1 MNNPEEID
9 IKVNVLDGN
18 PIHITI
24 SDHATVLELM
34 VKIMEKT
41 GIHEN
46 EQRLIYLG
54 RSLEKDKKLSDYSIH
69 EGVCVQLV
77 RQPVKRFRS
86 V

>member
-1 MNNPEEID
+1 MSNPEEID

-18 PIHITI
+18 PIHIII

-34 VKIMEKT
+34 AKIMEKT
-41 GIHEN
+41 GIREN

-69 EGVCVQLV
+69 AGVCVQLV
-77 RQPVKRFRS
+77 RQPVKRFGG